1 MMAEPEHDI
10 PQRAPPHRDPHPHD
24 DYADQAKAWVI
35 ALNIVYGL
43 IGFGLIGFAID
54 HFAGTEPKWMLIL
67 GGIGLFVGMY
77 RFIREALAMNKA
89 ASRPRRNGSGGEN
102 RR

>member
-1 MMAEPEHDI
+1 MAAPSHD
-10 PQRAPPHRDPHPHD
+10 PPPRDDHPND
-24 DYADQAKAWVI
+24 DFADQARAWVI

-43 IGFGLIGFAID
+43 IGFGAIGFAID
-54 HFAGTEPKWMLIL
+54 HFAGTEPKWMLIM

-89 ASRPRRNGSGGEN
+89 TSGPRRKGSEGEN

>member
-1 MMAEPEHDI
+1 MAEPE
-10 PQRAPPHRDPHPHD
+10 RAPHRND
-24 DYADQAKAWVI
+24 DLADQAKAWVI

-54 HFAGTEPKWMLIL
+54 HFAGTQPRWMLIL
-67 GGIGLFVGMY
+67 GGFGLFVGLY

-89 ASRPRRNGSGGEN
+89 TSRPRRNGSEAEN